1 MSIPDFQ
8 FNLWSEPWIR
18 VTRPDGSD
26 AELSISNT
34 LAQAHTLSALSDPSP
49 LVVGGTQR
57 LLAAI
62 LQAIYA
68 PADLDTLTDLLHAG
82 QFDNTHL
89 DAFAAAHAER
99 FDLFHPTAPFL
110 QTGDVPLDGW
120 QKPGKGQKHAWSEAK
135 SVAALLVEVPSA
147 TKRTLFHHVTD
158 ASQQFCPA
166 CCARGL
172 ITAPAFASSEGAGI
186 RPSINGV
193 PPIYV
198 FPVGDSLFES
208 LALSL
213 TVPDYQPPMVAP
225 ERNHLAIWNGEAAI
239 GKSQQVSAVGYLE
252 SLTFPARRT
261 RLYPRAER
269 AACSQCGA
277 ATAVHVPALLS
288 EMGHWLTEGS
298 VLWEDPFA
306 AYRIPRTRSKSD
318 AADLKPV
325 RPEEGKALWREY
337 TSLLLAERDGQF
349 RPRIVHQIAKLIDR
363 GVIAE
368 QQIVRFRC
376 IGLRTDGKAKIFE
389 WLDDALEA
397 PSTLL
402 TDDDAAPAVDAA
414 LQRAEDVRFILESTF
429 NSFFR
434 PERDRGGRDAKLA
447 RFHSMRARMLTDYWQ
462 QLALPFRQFVFD
474 LDEPEARDAVE
485 RAWVDRL
492 IQTGNRQFRAAAEQV
507 GQQAEALRAQVEAQ
521 AACSARL
528 YAKRKEWLGDDA

>member
-1 MSIPDFQ
+1 MSIPDFR

-18 VTRPDGSD
+18 ITRPDGSD
-26 AELSISNT
+26 AELSIADT
-34 LAQAHTLSALSDPSP
+34 LVQAHSLSALSDPSP

-68 PADLDTLTDLLHAG
+68 PADLDALTDLIHAG
-82 QFDNTHL
+82 QFDSARL
-89 DAFAAAHAER
+89 AAFAATHADR

-120 QKPGKGQKHAWSEAK
+120 QKPGKGHKHAWSEAK

-158 ASQQFCPA
+158 ASHRFCPA

-172 ITAPAFASSEGAGI
+172 ITGI

-198 FPVGDSLFES
+198 FPVGDTLFAS

-213 TVPDYQPPMVAP
+213 TVPDYQPATVAP
-225 ERNHLAIWNGEAAI
+225 ERNNLAIWNGEAVI

-261 RLYPRAER
+261 RLYPRGESAV
-269 AACSQCGA
+269 CSQCGS
-277 ATAVHVPALLS
+277 ATAVSVTALLS

-298 VLWEDPFA
+298 ALWEDPFA
-306 AYRIPRTRSKSD
+306 AYRIPRSRAKSD
-318 AADLKPV
+318 AVDLKPV

-349 RPRIVHQIAKLIDR
+349 RPRIVRQIANLIDR

-397 PSTLL
+397 PSALL
-402 TDDDAAPAVDAA
+402 TDDDAAPMVEAA

-447 RFHSMRARMLTDYWQ
+447 RFQSLRARMLTDYWQ
-462 QLALPFRQFVFD
+462 HLALPFRQFVFD
-474 LDEPEARDAVE
+474 LGEPTTRDAVE

-492 IQTGNRQFRAAAEQV
+492 IQTGNRRFRTAAESV

-528 YAKRKEWLGDDA
+528 NAKRKEWLGDDA